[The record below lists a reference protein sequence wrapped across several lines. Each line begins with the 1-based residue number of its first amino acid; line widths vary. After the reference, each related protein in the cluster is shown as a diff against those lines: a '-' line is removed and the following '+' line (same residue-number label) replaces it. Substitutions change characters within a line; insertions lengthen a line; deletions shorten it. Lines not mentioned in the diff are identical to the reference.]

1 MSFNIAQDQAIT
13 HKDGPCMV
21 LAGPGSGKTFTLVK
35 RIEYLI
41 KKHHV
46 APEEILVI
54 TFTKAAANEMKTR
67 FRDKM
72 GNTCQGVTF
81 GTFHGIFYGILKWT
95 YNLQAGQI
103 LSEVEKEDML
113 RSILKK
119 EQIEVDDEKEYLI
132 QLLSNISAYKNNGSV
147 VTTADA
153 QFKTVYEAYERKRK
167 QIGKL
172 DFDDMLLQ
180 TLLLFQK
187 KTDILKL
194 WQERFRYIFIDEF
207 QDINRVQYE
216 VIQLLAQPQNNL
228 FIVGDDDQSI
238 YGFRGA
244 RPDIML
250 GFTKDYPET
259 KVIVLQDNYRS
270 TKAIVNAASRVIQK
284 NKNRYEKQMMTQ
296 NEQGD
301 TVHIQEVR
309 NPQEESYYIAKEI
322 QNLKKKGVLPK
333 KMAVLFRSSM
343 DARSLVETL
352 TEYHIPFQMR
362 DSIFNLYEH
371 FIGRDLIAYIKLG
384 LGERKRKFFL
394 AVMNRPNRYIGR
406 CAVEFEEV
414 SFEELRSYYEDKDWM
429 LDRIDQMEAD
439 IKTLKKMA
447 PYAAIQ
453 YIRKAIGYD
462 TFLREYALERHVD
475 VDELFEILCEIQE
488 RAKAFSTMEAWF
500 AHIDEHA
507 RTLHILAQE
516 KKEETEG
523 VHLMTM
529 HGAKGL
535 EFDTV
540 FILGANE
547 KIIPYKK
554 AETKDEIEEER
565 RLFYVAMTRA
575 KKKLIISFTKERAG
589 KQLEMSRFVGEI
601 LEGINFNHS

>member
-1 MSFNIAQDQAIT
+1 MSFNKAQDQAIA

-41 KKHHV
+41 KRHKV

-72 GNTCQGVTF
+72 GKQCQGVTF
-81 GTFHGIFYGILKWT
+81 GTFHGIYYGILKWA
-95 YNLQAGQI
+95 YGLQAGQI
-103 LSEVEKEDML
+103 LSEVEKEQL
-113 RSILKK
+113 LKTVLKK
-119 EQIEVDDEKEYLI
+119 KKIDTEDEKEYI
-132 QLLSNISAYKNNGSV
+132 AELLSDISAFKNNGSAKV
-147 VTTADA
+147 SNNEHFMDV
-153 QFKTVYEAYERKRK
+153 FEAYERERNR
-167 QIGKL
+167 IGKL
-172 DFDDMLLQ
+172 DFDDMLSQ
-180 TLLLFQK
+180 TLSLFQK
-187 KTDILKL
+187 RSDILKL
-194 WQERFRYIFIDEF
+194 WQEKFRYIFVDEF
-207 QDINRVQYE
+207 QDINYVQYE
-216 VIQLLAQPQNNL
+216 VLRLLAEPESNL

-250 GFTKDYPET
+250 GFTKDYPEA
-259 KVIVLQDNYRS
+259 KVIYLSENYRS
-270 TKAIVNAASRVIQK
+270 TKAIINAASRVIKKNQK
-284 NKNRYEKQMMTQ
+284 RYEKGITTQ

-309 NPQEESYYIAKEI
+309 STQEESYYIAKEI
-322 QNLKKKGVLPK
+322 QNLRKQGIVPK
-333 KMAVLFRSSM
+333 KIAVLFRSAI

-352 TEYHIPFQMR
+352 AEYHIPFQMK

-371 FIGRDLIAYIKLG
+371 FIGRDLIAYMKLA
-384 LGERKRKFFL
+384 LGDRSRKHFL
-394 AVMNRPNRYIGR
+394 TVMNRPNRYIGR
-406 CAVEFEEV
+406 GAVEFETV
-414 SFEELRSYYEDKDWM
+414 SFEELRFYYADMEWM
-429 LDRIDQMEAD
+429 QDRIDQMEID
-439 IKTLKKMA
+439 LRTLKKMA

-462 TFLREYALERHVD
+462 TFLREYALERHINSE
-475 VDELFEILCEIQE
+475 ELFEILCEIQE
-488 RAKAFSTMEAWF
+488 RSKAFTTAEEWF
-500 AHIDEHA
+500 SHIDEYA

-516 KKEETEG
+516 QKEEKDG

-529 HGAKGL
+529 HGSKGL

-547 KIIPYKK
+547 GIIPYKK

-575 KKKLIISFTKERAG
+575 KKKLIISYAKERGG
-589 KQLEMSRFVGEI
+589 KKLEMSRFVEEI
-601 LEGINFNHS
+601 LQGTKWEK